1 MSRAAFII
9 NGSADRSRIAHL
21 AATVPDGTRVEF
33 KKAKRTLPQ
42 NDLLWARLT
51 DVSRQVEWHGRKLT
65 PTDWKDVFTAAL
77 RESRVVPGI
86 DPGTFVALG
95 LHTSDMTKE
104 EMGELLDLIDA
115 FAAERGVE
123 LSDHREAADAA

>member
-1 MSRAAFII
+1 MSRALITI
-9 NGSADRSRIAHL
+9 HDSADRGRVVQL
-21 AATVPDGTRVEF
+21 ASKVPTGTRVEF

-42 NDLLWARLT
+42 NDLMWARLT
-51 DVSRQVEWHGRKLT
+51 DISRQVEWHGRWLT

-86 DPGTFVALG
+86 DPGTFVVLG

-104 EMGELLDLIDA
+104 EMGELLDLMDA
-115 FAAERGVE
+115 FAAERGVK
-123 LSDHREAADAA
+123 LTDQKVYAA